1 MIKLGGVTL
10 DSRGALTPVATP
22 SVLGREERR
31 GQTHREEPVRT
42 EAPSMQSAGPVA
54 GVALPPLDLTLGLRT
69 EKE

>member
-1 MIKLGGVTL
+1 M
-10 DSRGALTPVATP
+10 ATP

-42 EAPSMQSAGPVA
+42 EAPSMQSAGPAA
-54 GVALPPLDLTLGLRT
+54 GVALPLLDLTLGLRT

>member
-1 MIKLGGVTL
+1 M
-10 DSRGALTPVATP
+10 ATP

-31 GQTHREEPVRT
+31 GQTHREEPGRT

-54 GVALPPLDLTLGLRT
+54 GVALPPLDLTLGLWT